1 MTSPNNTNDQN
12 EADESMKETGPL
24 PLEYKYFKHIYDLIE
39 FGIPKIIETED
50 VFYDWFLKELQIYEA
65 KNPIKLYRGHS
76 DASWLMVSTLY
87 REAEYYGSDFN
98 TLEKAHHE
106 YVKTLLGDLRN
117 MSSNEQILA
126 YSQHYGMKSSFLDV
140 TFNPL
145 VALYFATEKNEV
157 KNNDSELKYYFSII
171 ELTDSTSF
179 GNWEKSSNICAR
191 ALKDGC
197 SDNAMIEEIVN
208 ESRNNSVV
216 QELKGI
222 EKPVW
227 IGETEGRT
235 ITNPRMRAQEGA
247 FLYQCKHADVPF
259 EAVVKWMKQ
268 TMPIF
273 EHIQMRHV
281 LISRKLFL
289 LVREILAKY
298 EINSHTLLLDEMPT

>member
-1 MTSPNNTNDQN
+1 
-12 EADESMKETGPL
+12 MKETDPL

-39 FGIPKIIETED
+39 FGIPKIIETEEE
-50 VFYDWFLKELQIYEA
+50 FYDWFLKELQLYEA

-87 REAEYYGSDFN
+87 REAEYYGADFEM
-98 TLEKAHHE
+98 LEKAHHE
-106 YVKTLLGDLRN
+106 YVNELFKNSRN
-117 MSSNEQILA
+117 ISNNEQALA
-126 YSQHYGMKSSFLDV
+126 YSQHYGRKSSLLDL

-145 VALYFATEKNEV
+145 IALYFATSKNQVEHI
-157 KNNDSELKYYFSII
+157 DSELKYYFSVI
-171 ELTDSTSF
+171 ELTPSMAF
-179 GNWEKSSNICAR
+179 VNWEGSLIECLKSTFGDDVNIVLRREVSKIC
-191 ALKDGC
+191 
-197 SDNAMIEEIVN
+197 IE
-208 ESRNNSVV
+208 NSVV
-216 QELKGI
+216 HELKDI
-222 EKPVW
+222 ERPVW
-227 IGETEGRT
+227 IGETDGRT

-268 TMPIF
+268 TMPIS